1 VGPLVGELVGPLVG
15 PLVGELVGPLV
26 GELVGPL
33 VGRLFGELVAANIL
47 CAPVFTDCTA
57 ALAAFEKKSEPSED
71 SALVPRRLLMVFV
84 TNADAVV
91 LL

>member
-1 VGPLVGELVGPLVG
+1 MGTVVGTVV
-15 PLVGELVGPLV
+15 
-26 GELVGPL
+26 
-33 VGRLFGELVAANIL
+33 RELVAANTF
-47 CAPVFTDCTA
+47 CAPAFTDCTA
-57 ALAAFEKKSEPSED
+57 ALAAFEKISEPSED